1 MFGATPP
8 YPTAPHPTL
17 PHSTSHYISP
27 PRPAPSNPTQEVD
40 LDGMRLA
47 RGGHVGWGR
56 RVGGLGWDGLR
67 WVEMGGVGP
76 DWADLAWLRLG
87 LVGLAWGGVWRA
99 GLA

>member
-1 MFGATPP
+1 M
-8 YPTAPHPTL
+8 
-17 PHSTSHYISP
+17 
-27 PRPAPSNPTQEVD
+27 
-40 LDGMRLA
+40 
-47 RGGHVGWGR
+47 GWGR